1 MNAFWQIIKR
11 HAYIGLF
18 VVLMLVSLQLFF
30 RHHDYQ
36 QSMVHGFGLEL
47 QGGMNASTQ
56 RIRQLFYLRKT
67 NAALQAENAELRA
80 LVAMSRV
87 PLAEADTTVQDS
99 LYRQL
104 YTYLPAQILYN
115 STDLKNNYLLLN
127 VGSRDGVFP
136 GMAVIAPQGI
146 VGIVKD
152 VSPHFAS
159 VLSILHSQTKVS
171 VRLSSE
177 AYSGSL
183 YWNGRASDMVE
194 MDEIPSHVVVRK
206 GEKVVTSGYSLF
218 FPAGIEVGRVVDVI
232 SKPGDEFQRLS
243 VRLVRDFKAL
253 DRVYVVKNLDRMEL
267 DSLMTG
273 DMAVWPLRQV
283 EEETEE

>member
-1 MNAFWQIIKR
+1 
-11 HAYIGLF
+11 
-18 VVLMLVSLQLFF
+18 
-30 RHHDYQ
+30 
-36 QSMVHGFGLEL
+36 MVHGFGLEL

-80 LVAMSRV
+80 LVAMSHV

-152 VSPHFAS
+152 VSSHFAS
-159 VLSILHSQTKVS
+159 VLSILHSQSKVS

-183 YWNGRASDMVE
+183 YWDGRASDMVE
-194 MDEIPSHVVVRK
+194 LDEIPSHVVVRK

-273 DMAVWPLRQV
+273 DMAVWPLRQTV
-283 EEETEE
+283 EETEE

>member
-1 MNAFWQIIKR
+1 
-11 HAYIGLF
+11 
-18 VVLMLVSLQLFF
+18 S
-30 RHHDYQ
+30 
-36 QSMVHGFGLEL
+36 QS
-47 QGGMNASTQ
+47 
-56 RIRQLFYLRKT
+56 
-67 NAALQAENAELRA
+67 
-80 LVAMSRV
+80 
-87 PLAEADTTVQDS
+87 
-99 LYRQL
+99 
-104 YTYLPAQILYN
+104 
-115 STDLKNNYLLLN
+115 
-127 VGSRDGVFP
+127 
-136 GMAVIAPQGI
+136 
-146 VGIVKD
+146 
-152 VSPHFAS
+152 
-159 VLSILHSQTKVS
+159 KVS

-218 FPAGIEVGRVVDVI
+218 FPAGIEVGRVVDVL

-273 DMAVWPLRQV
+273 DMAVWPLRQTV
-283 EEETEE
+283 EETEE

>member
-1 MNAFWQIIKR
+1 
-11 HAYIGLF
+11 
-18 VVLMLVSLQLFF
+18 MLVSLQLFF
-30 RHHDYQ
+30 RHHSYQ
-36 QSMVHGFGLEL
+36 QSKVYGLGLEL

-80 LVAMSRV
+80 MVAMSQV
-87 PLAEADTTVQDS
+87 ACAMHDTTSCDS
-99 LYRQL
+99 LHRQL

-127 VGSRDGVFP
+127 VGSQDGVFP
-136 GMAVIAPQGI
+136 GMAVIAPRGI

-159 VLSILHSQTKVS
+159 VLSLLHSQSKVS

-183 YWNGRASDMVE
+183 YWSGRGSDMVE
-194 MDEIPSHVVVRK
+194 MDEIPSHVDVRK

-218 FPAGIEVGRVVDVI
+218 YPPGIEVGRVVDVL
-232 SKPGDEFQRLS
+232 SKPGDEFLRLS
-243 VRLVRDFKAL
+243 VRLVQDFKAL
-253 DRVYVVKNLDRMEL
+253 DKVYVVKHLYRMEL
-267 DSLMTG
+267 DSLMPS
-273 DMAVWPLRQV
+273 DMMPWPMGRQAIEA
-283 EEETEE
+283 EE